1 MITGIEKSLKRYLKR
16 KVKITVGIVV
26 AFLLSCSLVSA
37 DNSILEITEENGNIL
52 FNGKVFDEE
61 NHEFLGNTFKDN
73 VYVNNSVIEFKSED
87 ESIPISIKND
97 INDFKFIN
105 NNYILSSTESENGD
119 KYGLSI
125 GIDIINE
132 SENKL
137 LLIENEGIISIKSD
151 VNLDYNTWFASQTM
165 GITSSGMGKK
175 EINNNGII
183 ETTGGYQGQA
193 VYVIGK
199 LESLRNSGILSST
212 NDPNLDN
219 QNFGIVTYQDPE
231 NPKIH
236 SIIDKIE
243 NRGLINAKGFTS
255 AGIRLD
261 MNETKEI
268 INYGN
273 VRGFGVG
280 AYGIEIQGMDSQVEN
295 IINNGIIGG
304 SNNAIRITDTTV
316 NNLKNTGTLFSTS
329 SKDTLTVESVNEIE
343 NQGMIFN
350 SNGVG
355 VKYFG
360 ILNNYGII
368 SANSPI
374 EYPVSAPVFY
384 PHKNLGLYLSEDGK
398 ILKHTFENISKN
410 VFEILENQQE
420 ETILPNQEVQREI
433 SVGGDNNPTLE
444 TIKIKNESGKTIINA
459 GSDAS
464 GKVLS
469 INSDTIKGLSDEGY
483 ILNGFNNVV
492 IIDDNTGDKNIN
504 NSIINGV
511 QTAVLIKDGKTLSL
525 DNTTVNGGYNF
536 DIIKG
541 EGANNLNI
549 SGTSTINGNVNL
561 GDGKDTLSV
570 TDTVQLNGI
579 LNGGEGT
586 EDTLTFN
593 KSSVQGNNI
602 NLLYDIQGFE
612 KTTINTDVTLFEKTV
627 NNTGDLTSLK
637 VQMGDIVISDGAKL
651 TLRIDGT
658 EKVNDKITGHALYG
672 NNGSLT
678 TEENGKLILG
688 VYGAGTEMII
698 NFGGTDISNLNS
710 DNVDTTS
717 ILHNIAVK
725 DNDIIISAEKD
736 LKDIEL
742 ENYDKLNNI
751 YHSIY
756 NSQNIDKFTV
766 SEEQYNSFLK
776 YLHDIY
782 AVNPYAFSS
791 ELSRKTMGMMRNLAD
806 KDLKPELNKWAV
818 YGGLTHID
826 GGTEESY
833 YGKGYYG
840 YDIGSRDIKADTKI
854 TGGYF
859 KAEYGKSDSVTTGL
873 IFGGNNSET
882 EIGASKVEGDSF
894 YFGAYAKKYL
904 NDFRFTFGAGFQHG
918 DYKGDRTA
926 IGYEGVTETR
936 KYSENYHDRGFDIYG
951 NLKYSKDLGNN
962 FFFEPAFTL
971 SYTYLDQDGV
981 EESGILGI
989 DTDSQNFDYVSG
1001 ELNLDVRKI
1010 FAGTVNLHSITAGFS
1025 YERMISGYDK
1035 EYITGRFA
1043 GGTDFD
1049 ILVPEKEK
1057 DIFSLKAKYEFEKE
1071 NGFIFDVKGQYK
1083 FEHDNNQEEWII
1095 GTGIGYKF

>member
-26 AFLLSCSLVSA
+26 AFLLSCNLVSA

-52 FNGKVFDEE
+52 FNGKIFDEE

-73 VYVNNSVIEFKSED
+73 VYVNNNIMLKEAEN
-87 ESIPISIKND
+87 KNV
-97 INDFKFIN
+97 
-105 NNYILSSTESENGD
+105 
-119 KYGLSI
+119 I
-125 GIDIINE
+125 GIDINTNENFLFINKNFISSFTKYSINTE
-132 SENKL
+132 SPFSFGIYIQKKIDKIENKGY
-137 LLIENEGIISIKSD
+137 IISKAENNYFQNGENEGIYTEGD
-151 VNLDYNTWFASQTM
+151 VN
-165 GITSSGMGKK
+165 

-183 ETTGGYQGQA
+183 MSKFSGENKGWMYYNNGISIYSNVEKLENEGLILSVLENSMNNVASGGISIGIEYGNVDKIINTGIVHTKGNETGTIWSNGTVNLLQNNGTISAYNDFEGGINDITA
-193 VYVIGK
+193 VYFDPPEDIKRPVTNNGK
-199 LESLRNSGILSST
+199 ILSLNLVGSASSLNGKFETIQNSGLVFSNGKNTSNAIYMYST
-212 NDPNLDN
+212 ISFIYGNVNNLGTIISKSEIEDSV
-219 QNFGIVTYQDPE
+219 GIDYYE
-231 NPKIH
+231 
-236 SIIDKIE
+236 KIE
-243 NRGLINAKGFTS
+243 NYGVISADIPMDIYYIDKAANKGLLINEVGENLVYNSTS
-255 AGIRLD
+255 
-261 MNETKEI
+261 KK
-268 INYGN
+268 
-273 VRGFGVG
+273 F
-280 AYGIEIQGMDSQVEN
+280 EIQQQNEQTISSTDV
-295 IINNGIIGG
+295 
-304 SNNAIRITDTTV
+304 SNT
-316 NNLKNTGTLFSTS
+316 
-329 SKDTLTVESVNEIE
+329 
-343 NQGMIFN
+343 
-350 SNGVG
+350 
-355 VKYFG
+355 
-360 ILNNYGII
+360 
-368 SANSPI
+368 
-374 EYPVSAPVFY
+374 
-384 PHKNLGLYLSEDGK
+384 
-398 ILKHTFENISKN
+398 
-410 VFEILENQQE
+410 
-420 ETILPNQEVQREI
+420 
-433 SVGGDNNPTLE
+433 
-444 TIKIKNESGKTIINA
+444 SGKTIINA
-459 GSDAS
+459 GSNAD

-483 ILNGFNNVV
+483 ILNGFNDVV
-492 IIDDNTGDKNIN
+492 IIDDNTGNKNIN

-593 KSSVQGNNI
+593 KSSVPENNI

-637 VQMGDIVISDGAKL
+637 AQMGDIVIADGAKL

-658 EKVNDKITGHALYG
+658 EKVNDKITGHALYR

-678 TEENGKLILG
+678 TEEKGKLLLG

-806 KDLKPELNKWAV
+806 KDLKPELKKWAV

-904 NDFRFTFGAGFQHG
+904 NDFRFTLGAGFQHG

-1043 GGTDFD
+1043 GGTNFD

-1057 DIFSLKAKYEFEKE
+1057 DIFSLNAKYEFEKE

-1095 GTGIGYKF
+1095 GTGIGYRF